1 MKFILN
7 HVMMKRGDISHCLKK
22 ILILNWRDIKNPK
35 CGGGDII
42 THRIARHLAQMGNDI
57 VLLCSKFSNAKN
69 IEMIDGV
76 KIIRKGS
83 EYILPITGFLF
94 LQNSKEKPD
103 LIIEV
108 INVIPWLVPLYSK
121 INQISFIHQIQTQ
134 ELKKG
139 RQSSLSME
147 FNFLGR
153 AVVLFLEKLVPVFYK
168 KNNFVTVSNSIKND
182 ISSLGIDKER
192 IEVIEPG
199 IDKIEV
205 VEQIKKTPNPTI
217 LYLGRLKKYK
227 GVHYLLESV
236 SEIRKSIPDVE
247 LKIIGKG
254 EYESELRKIVTNY
267 NLESN
272 VKFLGYVSEKEKNVI
287 IQSSWFLVIASLNEG
302 WGIPV
307 IEAGAL
313 GIPTV
318 AFANGGLNDSIKN
331 NVTGLLVESENI
343 SELTKKITLLIKDDE
358 LRNRLGENAK
368 NYSSQFL
375 WSNQLEKWSKI
386 IE

>member
-1 MKFILN
+1 M
-7 HVMMKRGDISHCLKK
+7 SKK
-22 ILILNWRDIKNPK
+22 ILILNWRDVKNPK
-35 CGGGDII
+35 CGGGDILI
-42 THRIARHLAQMGNDI
+42 HRIARHLAQMGNDI

-69 IEMIDGV
+69 IEMVDGV

-121 INQISFIHQIQTQ
+121 INQISFIHQTQTQ

-147 FNFLGR
+147 FNFLVR

-236 SEIRKSIPDVE
+236 REIRKSIPDVE

-302 WGIPV
+302 WGMPV

-343 SELTKKITLLIKDDE
+343 AELTKKITLLIKDDE